1 MKKRLTPKEVLYN
14 FPLENLNSNKKSNCE
29 ECYCKDVYS
38 KIKTAFKIDKE
49 GYNVFLIEDYSKDKI
64 NLLIKYIEELLKES
78 KKPDDICYVVKDDE
92 KKPVPIFLSNG
103 KGKLFKRTLEDIQ
116 DILLEKTFKFYNETI
131 SKEKEKLVEII
142 QENRNEV
149 INSLIIISK
158 ENGFDIKVSNGG
170 FTFIPLKDD
179 KEMTEEEYDK
189 LSPEERE
196 DMMDKV
202 NLLKNKT
209 KKVLSELKE
218 IEDNELDKLKGLME
232 IYLTNAL
239 SAKRTEFKKEF
250 NEDKEALEYLE
261 YVCNSILTYLT
272 ENYSINYDED
282 EEKINEI
289 ICKYMIN
296 VVVDNSNIEH
306 PPVIYE
312 EDPNLNNLLGVVEYE
327 NNNGVYTSDNSLIK
341 SGSILR
347 ANGGCLILTVNSLL
361 LNPQS
366 YYYLKKFI
374 LSEKIDLSYNKGYLD
389 LLTPNPLKPEPI
401 KIKEKIILIGSYEF
415 YDALYNSDEDF
426 RKIFKIR
433 AEYNPLVNINK
444 EVKNMLVKAIEDICE
459 KNNVRKLTNDGIKE
473 VGKYLSRKAENR
485 KKIYFDIEE
494 ISNLILLANS
504 TISNA
509 KKEFIDKEDI
519 IKIAYNEEVI
529 ETEILSSYKE
539 KRSMIEVTGS
549 RIGQINGLSVIQAGY
564 TVFGRPIKLTCTCY
578 RGDGNIIDSQR
589 DANLSGQI
597 HNKAI
602 SILKGFMSTLN
613 GGYSRLPVD
622 FHLSFEQIYGVVNG
636 DSASVAE
643 AISMISALGKIP
655 IKQNIAVTGS
665 INQFGE
671 VQPIGGVN
679 EKIEGFFKVCKTVD
693 TVENKGVLI
702 PASNKEDLVLSEEVE
717 RAIEEGKFVI
727 YTMDTI
733 EDAIKI
739 LLDKNSFNLDK
750 AMKAIH
756 KEIENYS
763 EKKETKKQSKVKL
776 KDKDR

>member
-103 KGKLFKRTLEDIQ
+103 KGELFKRTLEDIQ

-149 INSLIIISK
+149 VNSLIIISK

-296 VVVDNSNIEH
+296 VVVDNSNVEH

-763 EKKETKKQSKVKL
+763 EKKETKKQYKVKL

>member
-389 LLTPNPLKPEPI
+389 LLTPNPLKPKPI